1 MSVEPFLDPGSPRM
15 RFGAEMRRLR
25 EEAQLSQAAVA
36 ARLGCTQTQVSRLEA
51 ATRTPSRSD
60 AERLDRFFGLEGAT
74 SFTRLYHRILAKP
87 GSPAWFMS
95 WAEEIEPNALVL
107 QSWDP
112 LLVPGLLQIESYARH
127 VLKHS
132 VRITAE
138 ELEERVR
145 MRMRRG
151 QILDRE
157 APPLFTALI
166 DEGVL
171 HREVGDAGVMRE
183 QLDHLLEMAQ
193 RPVIS
198 VQVVDP
204 KCLAGMSGAFMIA
217 ELPNGQPDMIHADS
231 SVQGQVTGDYEF
243 VVSVRN
249 QYEALRRCAY
259 PERMSLKMVEEAR
272 RTWT

>member
-1 MSVEPFLDPGSPRM
+1 MSVEPFLDPASPRM

-25 EEAQLSQAAVA
+25 EEARLSQAAVA

-60 AERLDRFFGLEGAT
+60 AERLDRFYGLEGAT

-95 WAEEIEPNALVL
+95 WTEEIEPNALVL

-112 LLVPGLLQIESYARH
+112 LLVPGLLQTEAYARH

-132 VRITAE
+132 VRITPE

-151 QILDRE
+151 QIFDRD
-157 APPLFTALI
+157 ASPLFTALI

-171 HREVGDAGVMRE
+171 HREVGDAEVMRE

-193 RPVIS
+193 RPAIS
-198 VQVVDP
+198 VQIVDP

-217 ELPNGQPDMIHADS
+217 ELPNGQPDTIHADS
-231 SVQGQVTGDYEF
+231 SVEGQVTDDYES

-249 QYEALRRCAY
+249 QYEALRRSAY

>member
-107 QSWDP
+107 RSWDP
-112 LLVPGLLQIESYARH
+112 LLVPGLLQTEAYARH
-127 VLKHS
+127 IFFHAP
-132 VRITAE
+132 RITPE
-138 ELEERVR
+138 EVEERVEA
-145 MRMRRG
+145 RMRRRS
-151 QILDRE
+151 ILEKAD
-157 APPLFTALI
+157 APLLLVLI
-166 DEGVL
+166 DEGVV
-171 HREVGDAGVMRE
+171 RRPVGGPEVMRE
-183 QLDHLLEMAQ
+183 QLGHLLEAVQ
-193 RPVIS
+193 RPS
-198 VQVVDP
+198 VSIQLVDRH
-204 KCLAGMSGAFMIA
+204 CLSGVLGAFMIA
-217 ELPNGQPDMIHADS
+217 ELPNGQPDAVHVDS
-231 SVQGQVTGDYEF
+231 STEGQV
-243 VVSVRN
+243 SVDPIQTTSVWNR
-249 QYEALRRCAY
+249 YEAIRRWAY
-259 PERMSLKMVEEAR
+259 PERVSLKMIEEVR
-272 RTWT
+272 REWT